1 MEEMF
6 NDKLAARD
14 EQISVRCAIQGENA
28 LDRWKS
34 LFSILEAHTKT
45 LDNRSDKHW
54 ALREWACVGTQP
66 PLQALFLL
74 QILCGSR
81 NNTKVCVGQRIQPFG
96 LDTTFQRT
104 KEKYKLEGTRTLQT
118 RVQRN

>member
-14 EQISVRCAIQGENA
+14 EQISVRFAFQGENA
-28 LDRWKS
+28 LDRWKP

-54 ALREWACVGTQP
+54 ALQEWACVGTQP
-66 PLQALFLL
+66 LLQALFLL
-74 QILCGSR
+74 QILCGPS
-81 NNTKVCVGQRIQPFG
+81 NHTKDSVGH
-96 LDTTFQRT
+96 DTRG
-104 KEKYKLEGTRTLQT
+104 KYKLEGTSMLQS
-118 RVQRN
+118 RGQ